1 MSNKTKY
8 QIRKVGARAGYF
20 TSKLA
25 VTPFVAVVDTGTAAV
40 AAAGAIVKVTANVVT
55 HLVKAPFTG
64 AIRGH
69 QVHRAKFGPKYAQ
82 FMERNTK
89 LASGELVETV
99 VVSNPRST
107 NPEPITVSD
116 LIVD

>member
-1 MSNKTKY
+1 
-8 QIRKVGARAGYF
+8 
-20 TSKLA
+20 
-25 VTPFVAVVDTGTAAV
+25 
-40 AAAGAIVKVTANVVT
+40 
-55 HLVKAPFTG
+55 
-64 AIRGH
+64 
-69 QVHRAKFGPKYAQ
+69 
-82 FMERNTK
+82 MERNTK